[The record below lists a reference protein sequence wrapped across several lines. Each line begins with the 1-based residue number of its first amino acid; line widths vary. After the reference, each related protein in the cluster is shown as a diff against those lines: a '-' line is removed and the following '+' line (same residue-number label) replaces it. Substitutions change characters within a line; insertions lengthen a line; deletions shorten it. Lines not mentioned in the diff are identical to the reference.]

1 MEVSSHRLP
10 QLQGL
15 ADAVNDTG
23 VTYKQLLQLQMF
35 PELIK
40 ASCTM
45 FGAWGPAIAQCAGA
59 LGLDLQL
66 EICN

>member
-1 MEVSSHRLP
+1 MALLISC

-15 ADAVNDTG
+15 ADALDGAVSH
-23 VTYKQLLQLQMF
+23 QRLLEFQMF

-45 FGAWGPAIAQCAGA
+45 FGAWGPAIAQCT
-59 LGLDLQL
+59 GLSLCFCL
-66 EICN
+66 YCGC